1 MSFLKNIASKVVSEY
16 ADSAVQFVAGRT
28 FDVGAHQYKVTKTI
42 GEGGFAFVFAAKD
55 ERGAPVA
62 IKLLHCASAD
72 RFAAAKREVALMRAL
87 PRHANLLQLLDAA
100 ASAAGAKSEVVLV
113 LEFCGGGSCAS
124 HIARRIE
131 ARTPFRAHEL
141 WAVFGAVVDAVRV
154 LHGQAEPVAHRD
166 LKPENVL
173 LSDVDRHWK
182 LCDFGSATTRTYDC
196 SVAAERDAAEHDIE
210 RNTTLAYR
218 APEMVDLYRRQLVDE
233 QVDVWALGCLL
244 FKLAYFAGPFDNGE
258 ALGILNGAYYVPF
271 AAQTLYEPVVKDTID
286 WLLTNDPALRPTAE
300 EVAERIARIR
310 QTDYVPHAGAKAL
323 TERRRSKPAR
333 APAAAAAADERP
345 APAPQPKRPAAQD
358 ASALF
363 GMLGGGDTIAAQP
376 SEPARP
382 AARAAA
388 PAAAAAA
395 PAKASGVDL
404 FAAFDAPPAAP
415 KAAAAPSAFDAFG
428 LAPFPSSAP
437 PAAAAPL
444 NANTAFGGADFSG
457 FQSAKP
463 AAAPAADFGFGG
475 FQSAPPTAPSQA
487 AAFGGFGGFQTAAP
501 TMAKPAAAAVPAAAP
516 QAAKSSVF
524 DLMANPTAIDLG
536 LGSRPSASAAPAGG
550 DARRTAVPMA
560 ALAKAAPQQQ
570 AQAQAQAQGMK
581 FDEFA
586 QLLKK

>member
-1 MSFLKNIASKVVSEY
+1 
-16 ADSAVQFVAGRT
+16 
-28 FDVGAHQYKVTKTI
+28 
-42 GEGGFAFVFAAKD
+42 
-55 ERGAPVA
+55 
-62 IKLLHCASAD
+62 
-72 RFAAAKREVALMRAL
+72 
-87 PRHANLLQLLDAA
+87 
-100 ASAAGAKSEVVLV
+100 
-113 LEFCGGGSCAS
+113 
-124 HIARRIE
+124 
-131 ARTPFRAHEL
+131 
-141 WAVFGAVVDAVRV
+141 
-154 LHGQAEPVAHRD
+154 
-166 LKPENVL
+166 
-173 LSDVDRHWK
+173 
-182 LCDFGSATTRTYDC
+182 
-196 SVAAERDAAEHDIE
+196 
-210 RNTTLAYR
+210 
-218 APEMVDLYRRQLVDE
+218 MVDLYRRQLVDE

-244 FKLAYFAGPFDNGE
+244 FKIAYFAGPFDNGE

-300 EVAERIARIR
+300 EVAERVAQIR

-323 TERRRSKPAR
+323 TERRRSKPVR
-333 APAAAAAADERP
+333 APAAAAADDERP
-345 APAPQPKRPAAQD
+345 APAAQPKRPAAQD

-388 PAAAAAA
+388 PAAAAAPA
-395 PAKASGVDL
+395 SAKANAVDL

-415 KAAAAPSAFDAFG
+415 KAAAPSAFDAFG

-437 PAAAAPL
+437 PAAAPL

-457 FQSAKP
+457 FQSATP
-463 AAAPAADFGFGG
+463 AAAPSADFGFGG
-475 FQSAPPTAPSQA
+475 FQSAPLTAPSQA

-501 TMAKPAAAAVPAAAP
+501 TMAKPAAAAAAVPAAAP

-536 LGSRPSASAAPAGG
+536 LGSRPSASTAPAGG

-570 AQAQAQAQGMK
+570 QQQQAQAQGMK